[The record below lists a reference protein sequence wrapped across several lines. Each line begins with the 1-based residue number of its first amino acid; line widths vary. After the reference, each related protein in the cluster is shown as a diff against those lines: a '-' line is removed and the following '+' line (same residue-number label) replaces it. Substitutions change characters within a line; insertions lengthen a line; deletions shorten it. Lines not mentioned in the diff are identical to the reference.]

1 MELYSPYI
9 LDGATGT
16 QLQLRGYDGSE
27 CTEKWVLEHPGE
39 LIGLQEEY
47 LRAGSRILYTPTFG
61 ANRVKLEENGIFNQ
75 VEEYNLRLAAL
86 TKKAAAGRALVA
98 GDMAPTGKFLAPL
111 GDMSFEDLTDVYR
124 EQAAALE
131 KAGVDLFIVETL
143 MTVSDAR
150 AALLAIREVSRKPVI
165 ISFTCDAS
173 GQTLMGSDVTALVT
187 IFQGM
192 GADAFGLNCSVG
204 PDELLKQFRRMRP
217 YAEVPLLAKPN
228 AGMPKI
234 RDGQTVY
241 ECEPEEFTAH
251 TEELAQAGVALFGG
265 CCGTSPAHIARIRE
279 KLEGV
284 LPAKPQPWAL
294 AGKLPLATEKQVFPT
309 DPAVSAPVPI
319 PAGPD
324 LTERLEE
331 VMESGLP
338 LVSVAV
344 SSKADVEYLAD
355 CQGDISKPL
364 CLAAEDAGILE
375 AALRVYQGRA
385 MYDGNLPEEA
395 LRPLAEKYGL
405 IY

>member
-1 MELYSPYI
+1 MELYSPYL

-16 QLQLRGYDGSE
+16 QLQMRGYDGRE

-39 LIGLQEEY
+39 LKALQEEY
-47 LRAGSRILYTPTFG
+47 LRAGSRILFTPTFG

-75 VEEYNLRLAAL
+75 VEEYNRRLAAL
-86 TKKAAAGRALVA
+86 TRETAEGRALVA

-111 GDMSFEDLTDVYR
+111 GDMSFEDLTEVYR

-131 KAGVDLFIVETL
+131 EAGVDLFIVETL

-165 ISFTCDAS
+165 ISFTCDES

-204 PDELLKQFRRMRP
+204 PSELLKQFRRMRP
-217 YAEVPLLAKPN
+217 YAEVPLMAKPN

-234 RDGQTVY
+234 RDGKTVY
-241 ECEPEEFTAH
+241 ECDPEEFTAH
-251 TEELAQAGVALFGG
+251 IEEMAQAGVALFGG
-265 CCGTSPAHIARIRE
+265 CCGTSPDHIARIRE

-284 LPAKPQPWAL
+284 MPAKPLPWAL
-294 AGKLPLATEKQVFPT
+294 DGKLPLATEKQVFPL
-309 DPAVSAPVPI
+309 DPAVPVPAPI

-324 LTERLEE
+324 LAEQLEDE
-331 VMESGLP
+331 MESGLP

-344 SSKADVEYLAD
+344 SSKIDVEYLAD
-355 CQGDISKPL
+355 CQGGITKPL
-364 CLAAEDAGILE
+364 CLTSEDAGVLE

-385 MYDGNLPEEA
+385 MYDGNLPEET